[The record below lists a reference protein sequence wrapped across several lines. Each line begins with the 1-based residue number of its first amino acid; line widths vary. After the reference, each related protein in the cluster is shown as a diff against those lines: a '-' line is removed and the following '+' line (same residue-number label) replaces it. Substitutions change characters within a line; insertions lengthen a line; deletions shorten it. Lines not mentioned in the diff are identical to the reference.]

1 MSVIPSELSTILLF
15 GPLGW
20 TEIIVLLVLVLLIF
34 GTRIPN
40 LMRNLGKGVTSFK
53 QGLKEGSES
62 DDRDAKERGA

>member
-1 MSVIPSELSTILLF
+1 MSLIPPELSTLLLF
-15 GPLGW
+15 GSLGW
-20 TEIIVLLVLVLLIF
+20 TEIIILLVLVLLIF
-34 GTRIPN
+34 GTRLPN

>member
-1 MSVIPSELSTILLF
+1 LSLIPPEPSTLLLF
-15 GPLGW
+15 GSLGW
-20 TEIIVLLVLVLLIF
+20 TEIIILLVLVLLIF
-34 GTRIPN
+34 GTRLPN